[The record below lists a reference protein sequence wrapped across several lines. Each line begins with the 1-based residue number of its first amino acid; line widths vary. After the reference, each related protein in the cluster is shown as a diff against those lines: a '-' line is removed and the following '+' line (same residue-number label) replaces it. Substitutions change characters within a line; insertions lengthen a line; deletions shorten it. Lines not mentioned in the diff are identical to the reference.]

1 MPIHQSS
8 YEGGIDRDTSKNKY
22 GKNTY
27 YKMKNFRLISLEE
40 LSNGAVSSL
49 KGNKSVT
56 ISGVTNTDDIVI
68 GHKTIRNY
76 FVAWTTN
83 CHDTTGGRGTI
94 WRCDLSILAPAWEK
108 VYESDTMM
116 LTTKYPIYEEAIGY
130 YESSSIINVYWT
142 DYFNM
147 IRHINIAGTIPKT
160 ISVDMLN
167 ILSNVTFDTLD
178 VINIG
183 GGNLY
188 VGMVQYA
195 YQYYNVGG
203 VETAYSPVTPLVHL
217 TQSSEGLS
225 GGFISRYEGSS
236 ALDEAGN
243 INSSGKSVTIRL
255 TTADTDYEKIRLV
268 AILYR
273 NKDQEP
279 EIHVVGEYDSSSNLV
294 VTDYGVY
301 TKGTITLNAL
311 RTLGNAELYCKTI
324 AQKGNKALIGN
335 ITEKFFDIDFDARAY
350 RFKRTGASAPYSY
363 DCKVWNTKTT
373 AYDVIVKT
381 GTWPNATYQIGGVD
395 VDEEHDCI
403 CPYNYDFQANEIAEE
418 ATYDY
423 TDSCAYMYQSL
434 GAADAPVY
442 GGDGPNVKYSFV
454 TTAMSNDTGATSN
467 TRLTIPNTVTIGN
480 LTSYNSHQNP
490 LRTAYLPSNKR
501 DETYRYGLVL
511 VNTKGQ
517 ESFVKWIGDIKTPT
531 ITMYPVMTNAARV
544 STIYVLGIKFTI
556 DTTGLAALG
565 VASIKIVRVERKD
578 GDRTILTQ
586 GAIGR
591 MMYDVGNK
599 INAVTKYYYAFP
611 RLHLK
616 TAIIGETAMYTTFGT
631 KYQLVSPEINYLKN
645 ISPLATDYIKCQAIL
660 GGDTSRYAYISYD
673 PTNAA
678 KTSDVTALQEQTDFV
693 TGLAGDTYDTKKVI
707 HFTRYLKTRDPVT
720 LYKYTVNAG
729 TLAGL
734 VEYGADEEN
743 AIALASLGNAINR
756 AYDVTAASNKH
767 HEGPSGTCLILDL
780 NAVVSVTPLTDADD
794 DSEIYLVDYK
804 RPGIAAAQYGGLT
817 YEARQQNT
825 YIDCGYSIDVTTGA
839 QATDVYGGDTYIG
852 SFEHLQT
859 MYEVDDND
867 GDTNPDVGMDYRFCE
882 VVAFPCESYINYNLD
897 NGYSYGKGILDQYVY
912 ALREEAGSWYSQ
924 LDNSVLTA
932 ASVTLTQ
939 EKNMYEYNSVYSQN
953 NITKLFYPKP
963 DNWFATVVQDTLV
976 KISLEKVP
984 GEEVDS
990 FLKFLT
996 DNEKLLPTDYGA
1008 INDLFQFKNYVI
1020 VFLTHA
1026 LGTLSVDERLLLP
1039 ITNNTIMELGTADN
1053 LQFFD
1058 FISNSS
1064 GSIHPSS
1071 INKMGNG
1078 FGWYDAYLNSF
1089 GYYNGE
1095 THDIGLTKGISSVI
1109 KTYSDRI
1116 KSVAG
1121 TYMVNQLYGG
1131 NFLTF
1136 QNPKNKEAYCAMI
1149 VSELASYKA
1158 KTGTTVTFDLLYA
1171 PTIVSTGN
1179 DLLNTLVVINGEEY
1193 YADISGN
1200 AGVAVLTINTTD
1212 NPLLDPTAVKWAAG
1226 KYFVYY
1232 KDLSTVFSFDTVMS
1246 VFQHE
1251 VDMFPQ
1257 HLIEYN
1263 DDLFEVFNKMV
1274 IYKEN
1279 EGNYGEFYDIYRYGE
1294 LELLINPQKSMVC
1307 IFNNYAYNME
1317 AYDSAGVNTLAE
1329 TWHSLHTYN
1338 DYQYS
1343 VGLPIVA
1350 TFVDATET
1358 FTSASHGLLLNDQ
1371 LVLSGTIPTGLALYT
1386 KYFVVNVTTNT
1397 FRLAITKGGTPLTFT
1412 SSGTCNY
1419 HLLNAPLSTILGNVK
1434 RRMRT
1439 WRIKD
1444 LRDRSVNKPRMRDS
1458 YIRMLFRYKH
1468 GDNRRIIMHDL
1479 YTYYAVTRESL
1490 NSR

>member
-1 MPIHQSS
+1 MPIHVSS

-22 GKNTY
+22 GKGTY
-27 YKMKNFRLISLEE
+27 YKMKNFRLISMEE
-40 LSNGAVSSL
+40 LSNGAVTSI
-49 KGNKSVT
+49 KGNTAIT

-68 GHKTIRNY
+68 GHISIRNY
-76 FVAWTTN
+76 LVVWTTN

-108 VYESDTMM
+108 VYESASML
-116 LTTKYPIYEEAIGY
+116 LTTQHPIYEEGIGY

-142 DYFNM
+142 DNFNM

-178 VINIG
+178 VTNIG
-183 GGNLY
+183 GGSLY

-203 VETAYSPVTPLVHL
+203 VETTYSPCTPLVHL
-217 TQSSEGLS
+217 TQSSEGLT
-225 GGFISRYEGSS
+225 GGYISRYEGSP
-236 ALDEAGN
+236 ALDEVGN
-243 INSSGKSVTIRL
+243 INSSGKSVTVKL
-255 TTADTDYEKIRLV
+255 GTADTDYERIRLV

-279 EIHVVGEYDSSSNLV
+279 EIHVVGEYNAQNNLI

-311 RTLGNAELYCKTI
+311 RTLGNSELYCKTI
-324 AQKGNKALIGN
+324 SQKGNKALIGN

-350 RFKRTGASAPYSY
+350 RFKRTGAGAPYSY

-381 GTWPNATYQIGGVD
+381 GTWPNATYQIGGAD

-423 TDSCAYMYQSL
+423 TDSCAYKYQGL
-434 GAADAPVY
+434 AAADAPVI

-454 TTAMSNDTGATSN
+454 TTAMVNDTGSTSN
-467 TRLTIPNTVTIGN
+467 TRIGIPDIVTIEN
-480 LTSYNSHQNP
+480 LSSYDSHQNP

-511 VNTKGQ
+511 TNTKGQ
-517 ESFVKWIGDIKTPT
+517 DSFVKWIADIKCPT
-531 ITMYPVMTNAARV
+531 IAEYPTMTNVLRV
-544 STIYVLGIKFTI
+544 STINVLGIKFTI
-556 DTTGLAALG
+556 DTTGLSALG
-565 VASIKIVRVERKD
+565 VASIRIVRVERKK

-586 GAIGR
+586 GAIGNMR
-591 MMYDVGNK
+591 QGIWD
-599 INAVTKYYYAFP
+599 IDATKDYYTAFP
-611 RLHLK
+611 RLNIKGAGLGDHVLYSRIS
-616 TAIIGETAMYTTFGT
+616 TLI
-631 KYQLVSPEINYLKN
+631 QLVSPEINYFKN
-645 ISPLATDYIKCQAIL
+645 ISPLSTDYIKCQAIL
-660 GGDTSRYAYISYD
+660 GGDTSRYAYITYAPGID
-673 PTNAA
+673 A
-678 KTSDVTALQEQTDFV
+678 KTSDVTALQEQTDFLV
-693 TGLAGDTYDTKKVI
+693 GLDGDTFNTKKVI
-707 HFTRYLKTRDPVT
+707 HFTRYLKSRTLAT
-720 LYKYTVNAG
+720 LYKYTVVDG
-729 TLAGL
+729 TLAGI
-734 VEYGADEEN
+734 VEYGANDEN
-743 AIALASLGNAINR
+743 IITTTLPKSVVNR
-756 AYDVTAASNKH
+756 AYDVTIAGAIH
-767 HEGPSGTCLILDL
+767 HEGPSGTCLILVL
-780 NAVVSVTPLTDADD
+780 GTGISTAPLTDANDD
-794 DSEIYLVDYK
+794 CEIYLVDYK

-825 YIDCGYSIDVTTGA
+825 YIQCGEILAVTTGS
-839 QATDVYGGDTYIG
+839 QEMNVYGGDTFIG

-859 MYEVDDND
+859 IYEVDDND
-867 GDTNPDVGMDYRFCE
+867 GNTNPDVGMDYRFSE
-882 VVAFPCESYINYNLD
+882 VVAFPCESHINFMLD
-897 NGYSYGKGILDQYVY
+897 NGYSWGKNFNTQYIY
-912 ALREEAGSWYSQ
+912 ALREDAGEYYSQ
-924 LDNSVLTA
+924 LDNTALGASSVVL
-932 ASVTLTQ
+932 VQ
-939 EKNMYEYNSVYSQN
+939 DKNMYEYNSVYSQQ
-953 NITKLFYPKP
+953 NITKLFYPEP
-963 DNWFATVVQDTLV
+963 NNWLATVTDDTLV
-976 KISLEKVP
+976 KISLEKTP
-984 GEEVDS
+984 REEVDS

-996 DNEKLLPTDYGA
+996 DNKKLLPTNYGA

-1020 VFLTHA
+1020 VFLDHA
-1026 LGTLSVDERLLLP
+1026 IGTLSVDERLLLP

-1058 FISNSS
+1058 FISNAS

-1095 THDIGLTKGISSVI
+1095 TQDIGLTKGISSVI
-1109 KTYSDRI
+1109 KTYSDSI
-1116 KSVAG
+1116 KSING
-1121 TYMVNQLYGG
+1121 TYYINQLYGG

-1136 QNPKNKEAYCAMI
+1136 NNPKNKEAYCAMI
-1149 VSELASYKA
+1149 VSELISYKA

-1171 PTIVSTGN
+1171 PTIISTGV

-1200 AGVAVLTINTTD
+1200 IGVAVLTINTTD
-1212 NPLLDPTAVKWAAG
+1212 NPLLNPADAKWAAG
-1226 KYFVYY
+1226 KYFLYY
-1232 KDLSTVFSFDTVMS
+1232 KDLSTVFAFNTAMN
-1246 VFQHE
+1246 VFQYE

-1274 IYKEN
+1274 IYKDN
-1279 EGNYGEFYDIYRYGE
+1279 EGNYGEFYGIYRYGE
-1294 LELLINPQKSMVC
+1294 LEYLINPQKSMVC

-1317 AYDSAGVNTLAE
+1317 AFDSAGINLLNS
-1329 TWHSLHTYN
+1329 TWDSLYTYN

-1343 VGLPIVA
+1343 VGLPISA

-1358 FTSASHGLLLNDQ
+1358 FTSPTHNLLLNDQ

-1386 KYFVVNVTTNT
+1386 KYYVVNVTANT
-1397 FRLAITKGGTPLTFT
+1397 FRLALTKGGTPLTFT

-1419 HLLNAPLSTILGNVK
+1419 HLLNAPISVTLENVK

-1444 LRDRSVNKPRMRDS
+1444 LRDRSVHKPRMRDS
-1458 YIRMLFRYKH
+1458 YIRMLFRFKH
-1468 GDNRRIIMHDL
+1468 GDNKHITMHDL
-1479 YTYYAVTRESL
+1479 YTYYVVTRESL